1 MKRICFIISIL
12 AIALAGCKKNDD
24 ASGNNGNDT
33 NVIVTKVANMLYEAT
48 YDTYS
53 SEPVGSYEEL
63 AGDMACSSVR
73 NGNYHGRNFDFFAN
87 SSSTFVVRTTATE
100 NRYAT
105 IGVARLAN
113 INDAYIDAGLTE
125 RQRQILPWA
134 ILDGMN
140 EKGLVVNNNVV
151 SKKDWGT
158 HPHTGTNEGA
168 PDLNILFTTRAILD
182 NCATVQEALDYLEEH
197 NITPLGSEKMNLHI
211 MLSDPK
217 ETCVVEVID
226 NKLVVIPNQYI
237 MTNYHLYYYYIPD
250 NAMGVERYDILEE
263 HYDEGGE
270 SMEGMW
276 NLMKRVRYT
285 NTYDADN
292 EWYSEIAS
300 SYGIKYSDIPEH
312 QTELYNKLTLIEA
325 AWTIQKENIEQQC
338 CLPQSTQFWDTV
350 HNTIYD
356 MENKKMWITV
366 HENLLDKQIHTFD
379 L

>member
-33 NVIVTKVANMLYEAT
+33 NVIVTKVANMLYEVT

-100 NRYAT
+100 DRYAT
-105 IGVARLAN
+105 IGIARLAKV
-113 INDAYIDAGLTE
+113 NDAMIDAGLTE

-151 SKKDWGT
+151 SKKDWGVI
-158 HPHTGTNEGA
+158 PHDGTNKGA

-182 NCATVQEALDYLEEH
+182 NCTTVQEALDYLEEH
-197 NITPLGSEKMNLHI
+197 NITPLGSDKMNLHI
-211 MLSDPK
+211 MLSDSE
-217 ETCVVEVID
+217 ETCVVEVI
-226 NKLVVIPNQYI
+226 NNELVVIPDQYI
-237 MTNYHLYYYYIPD
+237 MTNYHLFYDDIPD
-250 NAMGVERYDILEE
+250 NAMGVERYDVLEE

-270 SMEGMW
+270 SMESMW
-276 NLMKRVRYT
+276 ELMKRVRYT
-285 NTYDADN
+285 NTYYTDN
-292 EWYSEIAS
+292 KWYSEIAS
-300 SYGIKYSDIPEH
+300 ICGMTYSDIPGHE
-312 QTELYNKLTLIEA
+312 TELYNTLTLIEA
-325 AWTIQKENIEQQC
+325 AWAAEKTKIEQQG
-338 CLPQSTQFWDTV
+338 CLSADTDFWDTA

-356 MENKKMWITV
+356 LANKKVWVTV